1 MQDAALKVGTAVV
14 KAACGLWLGNPLVEN
29 TATSVV
35 DLIKERVD
43 GVLERRRLERRFAE
57 FEESVAARVTAD
69 LEHEFVHLAD
79 HEREAAVLAVADSV
93 ERAGL
98 TDRVL
103 FEQDLDALYL
113 ERYVRAKNPRAVR
126 DLAEPARA
134 LYDRVLPDACAYV
147 LATVSALPRFQTGA
161 FTEILRRDSL
171 MLGHLEEILERLPRP
186 GSGSADGNGNPDP
199 DPGTGFAT
207 AYRRKAAERWDV
219 LQLFGTD
226 ASTRSYPLSLAYL
239 SLLVTAERDD
249 TPFTDAAHERPAVE
263 QRVEDALGRHR
274 RLFLRGA
281 AGSGKTTLLS
291 WVGVRA
297 GREDFPEAMAAWNG
311 HMPFMV
317 PLRQYVDRTL
327 PEPAEFVRHTG
338 RHLAD
343 QAPRGW
349 VTGLM
354 ERGRAVLLVDGVDE
368 LPQGR
373 REEARR
379 WLRDLISDFPDC
391 RYVVTTRP
399 GAASE
404 DWLSA
409 DGFVS
414 AELQPLRNEDVGAFV
429 HHWHAAVRSDTAD
442 TAEHERLTR
451 YEDEL
456 TQKLTGKK
464 HLRAIATTP
473 LLCALL
479 CALYRDQHT
488 ALPRDRMEVYD
499 AALRM
504 LLKDRDQQRGIAEG
518 VDLSRQELVL
528 LLQELAKWLVANG
541 SSDAP
546 VSTAQRTV
554 SRALASMHRV
564 EASSKDVFTHLR
576 VRSGLLQSP
585 AVDRVSFLHRTFE
598 EYLAAK
604 ALVEEDSFPLLAK
617 NAHDDQWHE
626 VVVMAAGHASPAQRE
641 ELVRAL
647 LERSGEVKKHRDRL
661 LLVAFACLE
670 TSPQLA
676 RALREEVES
685 RVREI
690 LPPRTED
697 HVRALALVG
706 ESVLPLLAEAEPRNA
721 NQSRHTIE
729 AAGLIGG
736 SGSVPIIAK
745 AFRKYTTRNH
755 YTLSEAWDL
764 NPSRAFAEHVL
775 PRAHKLGHS
784 HIRTDVQHTHLIR
797 EFMPRISHLV
807 LTGDRHRSPAPGS
820 LPRHVGRLD
829 LTNHGD
835 MWDTDST
842 VALTPEIESLEY
854 LNLFHGTL
862 TTDLSPLLD
871 TNIRSL
877 GLHGSSAPLNPRII
891 RDLHNLG
898 YLSLRQQDH
907 FPPIQDILPSSGK
920 QLDLNLPNFLNEDL
934 SFLYD
939 TSAELTSLG
948 LINPRSLADMRG
960 IESQGGNLTMVIVAT
975 LAGDR
980 GPLVDPLLSLPLLS
994 TLHVD
999 LSTADAQSEVITGL
1013 RALSHLALL
1022 EAGHM
1027 RVPEWVLEIPNL
1039 TDLSLTSSS
1048 SRHIDLSGLA
1058 GAENLTVHI
1067 NSYYGKLHGAELLGE
1082 GSRVIRG

>member
-14 KAACGLWLGNPLVEN
+14 KAACGLWLGNPLAEN

-43 GVLERRRLERRFAE
+43 GVLERRKLERRFAE

-79 HEREAAVLAVADSV
+79 HEREAAVLAVADAV

-161 FTEILRRDSL
+161 FTEILRRESL

-186 GSGSADGNGNPDP
+186 GTRPVDGGSDAGSEA
-199 DPGTGFAT
+199 GFAT

-239 SLLVTAERDD
+239 SLRVTAEREDS
-249 TPFTDAAHERPAVE
+249 PFTDAAHERPSVE

-297 GREDFPEAMAAWNG
+297 GREDFPEPMAAWNG

-317 PLRQYVDRTL
+317 PLRQYVGRPL
-327 PEPAEFVRHTG
+327 PEPADFVHHTG
-338 RHLAD
+338 RHLAN

-368 LPQGR
+368 LPQGQ

-399 GAASE
+399 GAAGE
-404 DWLSA
+404 DWLGA

-414 AELQPLRNEDVGAFV
+414 AELQPLRDEDVGAFV
-429 HHWHAAVRSDTAD
+429 HHWHEAVRSDTAD
-442 TAEHERLTR
+442 TAERERLTR
-451 YEDEL
+451 YEQEL
-456 TQKLTGKK
+456 AQKLTEKK

-518 VDLSRQELVL
+518 VDLSQKELVL
-528 LLQELAKWLVANG
+528 LLQELAKWLVVNG

-554 SRALASMHRV
+554 TRTLTSMHRV
-564 EASSKDVFTHLR
+564 EDAPEDVFTYLR

-585 AVDRVSFLHRTFE
+585 SVDRVSFLHRTFE

-604 ALVEEDSFPLLAK
+604 ALVEEESFPQLAK

-697 HVRALALVG
+697 HVRALAMVG
-706 ESVLPLLAEAEPRNA
+706 ESVLPLLADAEPRNVK
-721 NQSRHTIE
+721 QSEKIVR
-729 AAGLIGG
+729 AAAEIGG
-736 SGSVPIIAK
+736 SASIPIIVK
-745 AFRKYTTRNH
+745 ALRRPTQRTGLLPSDVYAMNPGREFAESVLTRAEELGYTTLRVEGHQLPFATELMPSVRRLIIEGPSENPIYAH
-755 YTLSEAWDL
+755 NAPRHLKEVHLSSMKTPWDASHIIRTLPSWATVNTLSVYPGVFVEDL
-764 NPSRAFAEHVL
+764 SP
-775 PRAHKLGHS
+775 
-784 HIRTDVQHTHLIR
+784 
-797 EFMPRISHLV
+797 LV
-807 LTGDRHRSPAPGS
+807 D
-820 LPRHVGRLD
+820 
-829 LTNHGD
+829 TN
-835 MWDTDST
+835 
-842 VALTPEIESLEY
+842 IESLAHHTPQSTSNLETISLIPHLKRLVLSLHPGNYFSTIEKIIPQEGLDLLYIKSWTHKNLTPLKSRPNSLRSLTIQDFLGSSIYGLESQTDTLEY
-854 LNLFHGTL
+854 FTIFSGIDTNKL
-862 TTDLSPLLD
+862 DLSPLLQFRKL
-871 TNIRSL
+871 IL
-877 GLHGSSAPLNPRII
+877 
-891 RDLHNLG
+891 
-898 YLSLRQQDH
+898 LSLDSQA
-907 FPPIQDILPSSGK
+907 GE
-920 QLDLNLPNFLNEDL
+920 PN
-934 SFLYD
+934 
-939 TSAELTSLG
+939 AETLRNIPHLKHIV
-948 LINPRSLADMRG
+948 LRSESPMLAP
-960 IESQGGNLTMVIVAT
+960 EWVAT
-975 LAGDR
+975 LPQNPVITLAYAGA
-980 GPLVDPLLSLPLLS
+980 
-994 TLHVD
+994 VD
-999 LSTADAQSEVITGL
+999 LSQ
-1013 RALSHLALL
+1013 LS
-1022 EAGHM
+1022 
-1027 RVPEWVLEIPNL
+1027 
-1039 TDLSLTSSS
+1039 
-1048 SRHIDLSGLA
+1048 
-1058 GAENLTVHI
+1058 GAENLTI
-1067 NSYYGKLHGAELLGE
+1067 EITRPRTRILGAHLLGP
-1082 GSRVIRG
+1082 GSKVVRR